1 MPTRR
6 IFELVLV
13 TSLAM
18 RPVFGMVRLWAAK
31 TMAEQQRGGVAHGVA
46 EIATVIV

>member
-6 IFELVLV
+6 IFELMLV
-13 TSLAM
+13 TGLCL
-18 RPVFGMVRLWAAK
+18 RPVFGMVRLWSAK
-31 TMAEQQRGGVAHGVA
+31 QLATSNGGPLHSAA